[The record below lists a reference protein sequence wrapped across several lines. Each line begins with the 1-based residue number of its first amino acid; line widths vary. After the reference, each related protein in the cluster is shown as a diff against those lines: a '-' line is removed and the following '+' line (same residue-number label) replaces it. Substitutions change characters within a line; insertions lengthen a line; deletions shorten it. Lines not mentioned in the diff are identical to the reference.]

1 MAEKLSYLIH
11 NDHPMSSVPLYDGLA
26 GLASRYDGFICDLW
40 GVLHDGVEALPGA
53 VDCLQHL
60 RTAGKKVAILSNA
73 PRRAASVSAAAARLG
88 IRPELHNG
96 VVSSGEAA
104 WQHLKH
110 RPDAWYKQLGHR
122 CYHIG
127 PDRDH
132 GMRDGLA
139 YDFVDDVAAAE
150 FLLNTG
156 AHLAKD
162 KPETYDE
169 VLKGGVGRNL
179 PMICANPDLE
189 VIRGGKRE
197 ICAGALALR
206 YEDLGGEVRYHGKPH
221 AEIYEACFVALE
233 GVAKD
238 RILAVSDSLRTD
250 IAGAQAAGVDSLFI
264 ASGIHAES
272 LDLHGSDAGDADLLN
287 ALFDARETAPT
298 AAMRH
303 FVW

>member
-1 MAEKLSYLIH
+1 MA
-11 NDHPMSSVPLYDGLA
+11 SVPLYDGLA
-26 GLASRYDGFICDLW
+26 ALASRYDGLICDLW

-73 PRRAASVSAAAARLG
+73 PRRASEVSAAAARLG

-110 RPDAWYKQLGHR
+110 RPDAFYKALGTR

-127 PDRDH
+127 PDRDR
-132 GMRDGLA
+132 GMREGLDL
-139 YDFVDDVAAAE
+139 DFVDDVAAAE

-156 AHLAKD
+156 AHMAKD
-162 KPETYDE
+162 TPDVYAGE
-169 VLKGGVGRNL
+169 LKAAAGRRL
-179 PMICANPDLE
+179 PMVCANPDLE

-197 ICAGALALR
+197 ICAGALAQT
-206 YEDLGGEVRYHGKPH
+206 YEELGGEVRYHGKPH

-233 GVAKD
+233 GVERA
-238 RILAVSDSLRTD
+238 RILAVGDSLRTD
-250 IAGAQAAGVDSLFI
+250 IVGGQAAGIDTLFI
-264 ASGIHAES
+264 AGGIHAES
-272 LDLHGSDAGDADLLN
+272 LDLHGSDAGDAKLLN
-287 ALFDARETAPT
+287 ALFEQRGIAPT
-298 AAMRH
+298 AAMRT